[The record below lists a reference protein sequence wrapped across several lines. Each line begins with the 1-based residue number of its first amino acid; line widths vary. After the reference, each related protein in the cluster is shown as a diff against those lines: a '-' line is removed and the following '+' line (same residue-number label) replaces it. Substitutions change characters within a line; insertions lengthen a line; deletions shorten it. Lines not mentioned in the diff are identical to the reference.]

1 MMTTKVP
8 SASSTQ
14 GDENHPA
21 GFPSEELSYKSSEN
35 SRIKLPARRT
45 LPSKMQ
51 RVLPLNS
58 TQSISG
64 WIAGNT
70 PDCVF
75 EALEVK
81 HWHRQRERTIKRF

>member
-1 MMTTKVP
+1 
-8 SASSTQ
+8 
-14 GDENHPA
+14 
-21 GFPSEELSYKSSEN
+21 
-35 SRIKLPARRT
+35 
-45 LPSKMQ
+45 MQ